1 MPAWDLGFG
10 IPVGQIPLEIDKT
23 MTLTGGQALAQQMSR
38 AGIRHVFGVPGV
50 QLDWAVDGLASL
62 DGAIQYV
69 VPRHE
74 QAAAYMADGY
84 ARSTG
89 SVGACM
95 VVPGPGVLNAAAG
108 LATAYA
114 CCSRVLLIAGQIQ
127 SSLIGR
133 NLGMLHEVRDQSR
146 IIASIT
152 KWQTL
157 AGRPEDIPQSVRDAL
172 DQLFLNTPR
181 PAAIEIPPD
190 VLKAEAEC
198 ETCAWS
204 APPTER
210 PESRDIVAAA
220 KVLAGTRFPVIVAGG
235 GVLAAGAFA
244 ELQRVAEKLQAP
256 VVMTE
261 EATGAIPTSHPL
273 ALTALGGR
281 AVLPHADAVL
291 GVGTRFVDS
300 IGVPLAS
307 ARRARIVLMN
317 TDESDL
323 AAPREA
329 EIKLRCDARVGLAA
343 LGDELGSMP
352 ARAPLTSE
360 VERVRTWCERQI
372 AGIEPQLSWVR
383 ALRSAIP
390 ENGILVNELTQVG
403 YVANIAYPVNTPR
416 TFITPGYQGTLG
428 YGWPTALGVAVGN
441 PDRPVVSIAGDGGF
455 GWGIQE
461 LATAK
466 RYGLGAIAV
475 VFNDSAFGNVK
486 RMQRNLFGR
495 VLGTDLA
502 NPDFM
507 KLAAA
512 FGVDAMRAV
521 TPEVL
526 VGGLREAIAGKR
538 AALIEVPVGEMPSAW
553 HLLRAHYKSKEPPP
567 PNPLGEPA
575 GS

>member
-1 MPAWDLGFG
+1 M
-10 IPVGQIPLEIDKT
+10 
-23 MTLTGGQALAQQMSR
+23 TGGQALARQLSR
-38 AGIRHVFGVPGV
+38 AGITHVFGVPGV

-89 SVGACM
+89 RVGACM

-114 CCSRVLLIAGQIQ
+114 CCSRVLLVAGQIQ

-146 IIASIT
+146 IISSFT
-152 KWQTL
+152 KWQAL
-157 AGRPEDIPQSVRDAL
+157 AWRAEDIPQAVRDAL
-172 DQLFLNTPR
+172 DQLHLNTPR
-181 PAAIEIPPD
+181 PVAVEIPPD
-190 VLKAEAEC
+190 VLKAEAQC
-198 ETCAWS
+198 EIRAWS
-204 APPTER
+204 VPQDQA
-210 PESRDIVAAA
+210 PESRDITAAA
-220 KVLAGTRFPVIVAGG
+220 SLLAGARFPVIVAGG

-261 EATGAIPTSHPL
+261 EANGAIPSRHPL

-300 IGVPLAS
+300 LGVPLAD
-307 ARRARIVLMN
+307 ARKTRIVLIN
-317 TDESDL
+317 TEESDFGN
-323 AAPREA
+323 PRDA
-329 EIKLRCDARVGLAA
+329 EVKLRCDARAGLAA
-343 LGDELGSMP
+343 LGDELASIP
-352 ARAPLTSE
+352 ARAPRKSE
-360 VERVRTWCERQI
+360 VGRVRAWCERQM
-372 AGIEPQLSWVR
+372 AGIQPQLSWVR
-383 ALRSAIP
+383 ALRTAIP

-403 YVANIAYPVNTPR
+403 YVANMTYPVDTPR

-428 YGWPTALGVAVGN
+428 YGWPAALGVAVGN

-466 RYGLGAIAV
+466 RYGLHAIAV

-495 VLGTDLA
+495 TLGTDLV
-502 NPDFM
+502 NPDFV
-507 KLAAA
+507 KLAGA
-512 FGVDAMRAV
+512 FGIDAVRAG
-521 TPEVL
+521 TPEAL
-526 VGGLREAIAGKR
+526 AGALREAIAGKR
-538 AALIEVPVGEMPSAW
+538 LALIEVPVGEMPSAW

-567 PNPLGEPA
+567 PNPLGEPPV